1 MSLHD
6 LVPTLQ
12 TAIGPMIL
20 VSGVGLILLTMTNRL
35 GRIIDRT
42 RSLARERREGRSA
55 DLSRLDAQLAIL
67 ARRARLVRAAI
78 ALAATSVLLAA
89 LLVITLFLAA
99 LLGKSPAWTIAALF
113 VAGMAALIA
122 ALLLFLKDVDLSLSA
137 LALEVAARPPVDD

>member
-99 LLGKSPAWTIAALF
+99 LLDKSPAWTIAALF
-113 VAGMAALIA
+113 VAGIAALIA